1 MERLAEESG
10 VPLYLAPI
18 DLSTD
23 NAAMVAGWG
32 EARLRAD
39 DGAPFDLSVVS
50 SWPLGGD
57 EEAI

>member
-1 MERLAEESG
+1 MEGLADEHG

-32 EARLRAD
+32 GARLQG
-39 DGAPFDLSVVS
+39 DGGDPFDLSVVAT
-50 SWPLGGD
+50 WPLGETAGPF
-57 EEAI
+57 